1 MSLANMTHQRDLP
14 IGPGLQPLSLEESQ
28 KLQDGCSLEMAGGDN
43 GDLMVDLIPTPP
55 PFFFFFGGGVKKKM
69 QFFFFSTFNVT

>member
-1 MSLANMTHQRDLP
+1 MTWGLNQVSLANMTHQRDLP

-43 GDLMVDLIPTPP
+43 GDLMVDLIP
-55 PFFFFFGGGVKKKM
+55 PFFWGGG
-69 QFFFFSTFNVT
+69 